1 MSNPFFV
8 SLLDNAFV
16 NWWLMSERKYTTFQ
30 KLFENNCLSYE
41 QVLRLKIAQAC
52 YEVVPSVI
60 MTPFVFKFLKLT
72 AVLPKSVSEVRF
84 GRMTAMAV
92 VSYSLA
98 IALRDATY
106 WPIVVQVYAE
116 VNRIDTQR
124 AYQCQ

>member
-8 SLLDNAFV
+8 SLIDNAFV

-60 MTPFVFKFLKLT
+60 MTPFVFKLLKLT
-72 AVLPKSVSEVRF
+72 AVMPKSVSEMRY
-84 GRMTAMAV
+84 GRMAALAV
-92 VSYSLA
+92 GSYSLA

-116 VNRIDTQR
+116 VNRIDT
-124 AYQCQ
+124 

>member
-8 SLLDNAFV
+8 SLIDNAFV

-60 MTPFVFKFLKLT
+60 MTPFVFKLLKLT
-72 AVLPKSVSEVRF
+72 AVMPKSVSEMRF
-84 GRMTAMAV
+84 GRMAALAV
-92 VSYSLA
+92 GSYSLA

-124 AYQCQ
+124 AY